1 MELLLRFLA
10 LHDIDTSELRGIK
23 DLSEFLNIKNRAI
36 ASQKKLNRNGL
47 AHKFRTV
54 FRMLNES
61 LEGDAFRKYD
71 SSRQRFLGP
80 FLISAFET
88 VAMGMAFNV
97 EGWEAGSN
105 YIKTISDKVKA
116 MWSLTEFTQNIGVG
130 VTAAT
135 RMQHTIPLGREYF
148 KP

>member
-1 MELLLRFLA
+1 
-10 LHDIDTSELRGIK
+10 
-23 DLSEFLNIKNRAI
+23 NRAI

-61 LEGDAFRKYD
+61 LEGEAFRKYD
-71 SSRQRFLGP
+71 SGRKRFLGP

-135 RMQHTIPLGREYF
+135 RMQHTITLGRKYF

>member
-1 MELLLRFLA
+1 
-10 LHDIDTSELRGIK
+10 
-23 DLSEFLNIKNRAI
+23 KNRAI
-36 ASQKKLNRNGL
+36 ASQKRLDRKGL

-54 FRMLNES
+54 FRMLNEA

-71 SSRQRFLGP
+71 SGRQRFLGP

-97 EGWEAGSN
+97 EGWKAGTS
-105 YIKTISDKVKA
+105 YTKTISDKVKA
-116 MWSLTEFTQNIGVG
+116 MWSLTEFPQNVGVG

-135 RMQHTIPLGREYF
+135 GMQHTIPLGREHF